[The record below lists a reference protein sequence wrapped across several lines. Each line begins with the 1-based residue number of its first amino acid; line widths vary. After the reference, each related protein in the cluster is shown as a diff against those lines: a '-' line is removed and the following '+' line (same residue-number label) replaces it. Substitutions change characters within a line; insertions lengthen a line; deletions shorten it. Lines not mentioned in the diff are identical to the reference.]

1 MLTQREHTRPAGP
14 TALPI
19 FRCMTLD
26 RRELLG
32 ALGGLA
38 ASGLLVRDP
47 RLGVPPVGSAHEE
60 TPLVALPQPGAAF
73 PRRADFAID
82 PATTYLNAAYTHP
95 IPRVSH
101 EAARV
106 AAERRAAA
114 RAAEPG
120 RPSPRQL
127 FAQLINAK
135 PSEVA
140 HVSSTSAGENLVMRA
155 LGLDHRFDGNVVTDG
170 LHFEG
175 ALMHLD
181 TLKRKGLDV
190 RIARPTDDARVEL
203 RDLERLIDRHTRLVQ
218 VSAAAMYN
226 GFHHDLKAIADLA
239 HAHGALVYVDAVHAA
254 GAEPFDVKATGIDFA
269 ACSSF
274 KWLMGDFGLGFLYAR
289 EEAWD
294 RVERPVV
301 GYYQA
306 EAIDQQV
313 PPFLPA
319 GAHDPVVY
327 SFARSAAGLFEMGSL
342 TGMAEVG
349 VALLARSL
357 QYVTALGPDRIQAH
371 RVPMIRRLQA
381 EMPRLGFTSVTPADS
396 TAGNVTF
403 ARRGVGESD
412 VPKRLAAAK
421 VEVRVARDWL
431 RVSPSV
437 YNDLAD
443 IDRLLEALA

>member
-1 MLTQREHTRPAGP
+1 
-14 TALPI
+14 
-19 FRCMTLD
+19 MTLD
-26 RRELLG
+26 RREMLG

-38 ASGLLVRDP
+38 AAHLIGRDAP
-47 RLGVPPVGSAHEE
+47 VP
-60 TPLVALPQPGAAF
+60 ALPQPGAPF

-95 IPRVSH
+95 IPRVSY

-106 AAERRAAA
+106 AAERRSAAL
-114 RAAEPG
+114 AAEPG
-120 RPSPRQL
+120 RPSPKQL
-127 FAQLINAK
+127 FARLINAK
-135 PSEVA
+135 PSEIA

-155 LGLDHRFDGNVVTDG
+155 LGIDHRLHGNVVTDG

-181 TLKRKGLDV
+181 VLKRRGLDV
-190 RIARPTDDARVEL
+190 RIARPTPDGRIEV
-203 RDLERLIDRHTRLVQ
+203 RDLERLVDRNTRLVQ
-218 VSAAAMYN
+218 ISGAAMYN
-226 GFHHDLKAIADLA
+226 GFRHDLRAVADLA
-239 HAHGALVYVDAVHAA
+239 HAHGALVYVDLVHLA
-254 GAEPFDVKATGIDFA
+254 GAEPFDIAASGIDFA

-289 EEAWD
+289 ESTWD
-294 RVERPVV
+294 RIERPVV

-306 EAIDQQV
+306 SEIDQHV
-313 PPFLPA
+313 PPFLPE
-319 GAHDPVVY
+319 GPHEPVVY
-327 SFARSAAGLFEMGSL
+327 ALERSAAGFFETGAL
-342 TGMAEVG
+342 TGQAEVG

-357 QYVTALGPDRIQAH
+357 QYVMALGPDRIQAH
-371 RVPMIRRLQA
+371 RIPMIRRLQA
-381 EMPRLGFTSVTPADS
+381 EMPRLGFTSMTPADS

-403 ARRGVGESD
+403 ARRGVGASD

-421 VEVRVARDWL
+421 VEVRIARDWL

-437 YNDLAD
+437 YNDLGD